1 MEVGESMSARR
12 MSQIAILAALCIALR
27 LVFAPFPN
35 VKPVTAFFLVSL
47 LYLDFWDSFLIMM
60 LTMLGSSLIFGF
72 SLVVAWQIFGFG
84 VILLLWRFLV
94 LPLTA
99 SLPHKI
105 LIQSVLAGLVTFT
118 YGFWI
123 SIPIAFQFGL
133 NLYLY
138 WLNGLVFDLLHA
150 ISTVLFY
157 PVIYLLLRRF
167 YKDEKS
173 SFRPH

>member
-1 MEVGESMSARR
+1 MSARR

-84 VILLLWRFLV
+84 VILLLWRLV
-94 LPLTA
+94 G
-99 SLPHKI
+99 I
-105 LIQSVLAGLVTFT
+105 
-118 YGFWI
+118 I
-123 SIPIAFQFGL
+123 S
-133 NLYLY
+133 
-138 WLNGLVFDLLHA
+138 
-150 ISTVLFY
+150 
-157 PVIYLLLRRF
+157 
-167 YKDEKS
+167 
-173 SFRPH
+173 

>member
-12 MSQIAILAALCIALR
+12 MSQIVILAALCIALR

-72 SLVVAWQIFGFG
+72 SLVVAWQILSFG
-84 VILLLWRFLV
+84 ILLWLWRFLV
-94 LPLTA
+94 LPLSA
-99 SLPHKI
+99 RFSHQILLQSL
-105 LIQSVLAGLVTFT
+105 LAGLLTLS

-138 WLNGLVFDLLHA
+138 WLNGLFFDLLHA
-150 ISTVLFY
+150 LSTVLFY
-157 PVIYLLLRRF
+157 PVIFLLLRRF
-167 YKDEKS
+167 YKDEKN